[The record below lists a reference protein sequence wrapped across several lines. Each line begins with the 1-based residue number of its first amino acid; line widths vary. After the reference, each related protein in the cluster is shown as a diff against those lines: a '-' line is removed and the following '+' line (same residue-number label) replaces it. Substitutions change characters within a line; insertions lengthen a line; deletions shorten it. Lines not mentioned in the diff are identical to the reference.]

1 MAEAPTVASTVRD
14 MRRAGAAGEPVPA
27 AVVQAWTQTLL
38 TQLYGTQSPVRYEC
52 RPRHS
57 TEPWR
62 PAEMGEVA
70 HYRRR
75 KLELR
80 ALYLH
85 PPAGKHKDHRWPAGS
100 NGQGECLDCGE
111 TEWLAGPD
119 CRPFAPIRD
128 HRSDT
133 PFSLRWL
140 IEPLEKLQYLT
151 KNMNPLDRAKWRTE
165 TTYLIDRIK
174 DHAKGSQP

>member
-27 AVVQAWTQTLL
+27 DVVQLWVQTFM
-38 TQLYGTQSPVRYEC
+38 TQLYGTQTPIRYEC
-52 RPRHS
+52 RPRYT
-57 TEPWR
+57 TEPWQL
-62 PAEMGEVA
+62 AETADVM
-70 HYRRR
+70 HWRRR
-75 KLELR
+75 NLEIR

-85 PPAGKHKDHRWPAGS
+85 PSAGKQKDHRWPAGS
-100 NGQGECLDCGE
+100 NGEGQCLECGE

-119 CRPFAPIRD
+119 CKPHAQIRD

-133 PFSLRWL
+133 PFSLTWL

-151 KNMNPLDRAKWRTE
+151 KHMNPLDRAKWRTE

-174 DHAKGSQP
+174 DHAKGSPP

>member
-27 AVVQAWTQTLL
+27 DVVQLWVQTFM
-38 TQLYGTQSPVRYEC
+38 TQLYGTQTPIRYEC
-52 RPRHS
+52 RPRYT
-57 TEPWR
+57 TEPWQL
-62 PAEMGEVA
+62 AETADVM
-70 HYRRR
+70 HWRRR
-75 KLELR
+75 NLEIR

-85 PPAGKHKDHRWPAGS
+85 PSAGKHKDHRWPAGS
-100 NGQGECLDCGE
+100 NGEGQCLECGE

-119 CRPFAPIRD
+119 CKPHAQIRD

-133 PFSLRWL
+133 PFSLTWL

-151 KNMNPLDRAKWRTE
+151 KHMNPLDRAKWRTE

-174 DHAKGSQP
+174 DHAKGSPP

>member
-14 MRRAGAAGEPVPA
+14 MRRAGAGGEPVPA
-27 AVVQAWTQTLL
+27 DVVQLWVQTFM
-38 TQLYGTQSPVRYEC
+38 TQLYGTQTPIRYEC
-52 RPRHS
+52 RPRYT
-57 TEPWR
+57 TEPWQL
-62 PAEMGEVA
+62 AETADVM
-70 HYRRR
+70 HWRRR
-75 KLELR
+75 NLEIR

-85 PPAGKHKDHRWPAGS
+85 PSAGKHKDHRWPAGS
-100 NGQGECLDCGE
+100 NGEGQCLECGE

-119 CRPFAPIRD
+119 CKPHAQIRD

-133 PFSLRWL
+133 PFSLTWL

-151 KNMNPLDRAKWRTE
+151 KHMNPLDRAKWRTE

-174 DHAKGSQP
+174 DHAKGSPP

>member
-14 MRRAGAAGEPVPA
+14 MRRAGAAGKPVPA
-27 AVVQAWTQTLL
+27 DVVQLWVQTFM
-38 TQLYGTQSPVRYEC
+38 TQLYGTQTPIRYEC
-52 RPRHS
+52 RPRYT
-57 TEPWR
+57 TEPWQL
-62 PAEMGEVA
+62 AETADVM
-70 HYRRR
+70 HWRRR
-75 KLELR
+75 NLEIR

-85 PPAGKHKDHRWPAGS
+85 PSAGKHKDHRWPAGS
-100 NGQGECLDCGE
+100 NGEGQCLECGE

-119 CRPFAPIRD
+119 CKPHAPIRD

-133 PFSLRWL
+133 PFSLTWL

-151 KNMNPLDRAKWRTE
+151 KHMNTLDRAKWRTE

-174 DHAKGSQP
+174 DHAKGSPP